1 MRRLLAAGAAVAALI
16 VSPADAQT
24 DPVGLRTLPETVVTA
39 TRVATPLERIPAGVT
54 VIDRATIE
62 ERGYRSLAEAL
73 AAVPGLAAV
82 QSGGTGQTTSVFMRG
97 TNSGHVLVL
106 RDGMPINDP
115 SAPQG
120 LFDFGNDLLSD
131 VERIEVIRGPMS
143 GLYGSGA
150 IGGVVNLIT
159 RSGRGAG
166 RPFSAVGE
174 IAGGS
179 QSTAAASAVVAGE
192 MRGIDYALI
201 GQGLSTQGF
210 NLKPPRFTTSIGE
223 RDGARIGTVTANL
236 GAAIG
241 ERFRVFGFARL
252 RENKADIDQDFRDD
266 PNYTVRNRSGMWR
279 AGVEG
284 AVVPG
289 WLDTT
294 LAVGQSRDNRQ
305 FRDRPDQFAFSGSDD
320 SRYIGT
326 RTVYQWDNR
335 LRLPDAGV
343 VDGALITFGAQR
355 IEDRADVQVRFDG
368 PFGPFNQDVDRSTRS
383 DAGYLG
389 AQLRLFRR
397 LDLTANLR
405 HESPRDFS
413 DTTTWRVGGVLAVPE
428 VALSV
433 HAAYGTSFRAPTL
446 FDLFGVGSFGFRGNP
461 NLRPEKGRGGEAG
474 VALDLG
480 ALGLPAGRLSATY
493 FRTRITDLI
502 DDNPTFTTR
511 INLGRVD
518 IEGVESA
525 LDLTPA
531 PWLGLRAAYTWTVA
545 QDGAS
550 GAQLLRRPRH
560 RGSLGATLRATPR
573 LSVAPEVLIVGP
585 SADVLY
591 ADNGV
596 FRGRGRNPG
605 GVVIN
610 LAARWR
616 ATDTLELFALGRNIT
631 NSRYEPANSYVVP
644 GAAVLTGLRASW

>member
-1 MRRLLAAGAAVAALI
+1 LRTHHLACAAAAALI
-16 VSPADAQT
+16 AMPAAGQNG
-24 DPVGLRTLPETVVTA
+24 PLLRTLPETVVTA
-39 TRVATPLERIPAGVT
+39 TRVPTPIERIPGGVT

-62 ERGYRSLAEAL
+62 TRGYRSLAEAL

-82 QSGGTGQTTSVFMRG
+82 QSGGIGQTTSVFVRG
-97 TNSGHVLVL
+97 TNSSHVLVL
-106 RDGMPINDP
+106 RDGMPLNDP
-115 SAPQG
+115 STPQS

-159 RSGRGAG
+159 RSGRGTA
-166 RPFSAVGE
+166 RAFSATGE
-174 IAGGS
+174 IAAGS
-179 QSTAAASAVVAGE
+179 QSTAAASAVATGE
-192 MRGIDYALI
+192 TRGIDYALI
-201 GQGLSTQGF
+201 GQGLTTQGF
-210 NLKPPRFTTSIGE
+210 NIVPRRLATAIGE
-223 RDGARIGTVTANL
+223 RDGARILAATANL
-236 GAAIG
+236 GAQLGA
-241 ERFRVFGFARL
+241 RFRVFGFARL
-252 RENKADIDQDFRDD
+252 RENKADLDQAGRDD
-266 PNYTVRNRSGMWR
+266 PNHTARNRAGMWR

-284 AVVPG
+284 MLIPG

-320 SRYIGT
+320 SRYLGT
-326 RTVYQWDNR
+326 RTVYQWDNT
-335 LRLPDAGV
+335 LRLPEAGLVDAATV
-343 VDGALITFGAQR
+343 TFGAQR
-355 IEDRADVQVRFDG
+355 VEDRVDVQVRFDG
-368 PFGPFNQDVDRSTRS
+368 PFGPFTQDVDRSTRN

-413 DTTTWRVGGVLAVPE
+413 DTTTWRVGGVLALPE
-428 VALSV
+428 AALSL

-474 VALDLG
+474 VTLALG
-480 ALGLPAGRLSATY
+480 ALGLPAGQLSATY

-502 DDNPTFTTR
+502 ADDPTFTTR
-511 INLGRVD
+511 INVGRAD

-525 LDLTPA
+525 LDMNVA
-531 PWLGLRAAYTWTVA
+531 PWLALRAAYTWTVA
-545 QDGAS
+545 QDGVS
-550 GAQLLRRPRH
+550 GEQLLRRPRH
-560 RGSLGATLRATPR
+560 RGSLGATLWANPR
-573 LSVAPEVLIVGP
+573 LSIAPELLIFGP

-591 ADNGV
+591 ADSGA
-596 FRGRGRNPG
+596 FRGRGRNSG
-605 GVVIN
+605 GAVVN

-616 ATDTLELFALGRNIT
+616 ATDTLEVFALGRNIT
-631 NSRYEPANSYVVP
+631 NSRYEPANSFVVP
-644 GAAVLTGLRASW
+644 GAAVLVGLRARL

>member
-1 MRRLLAAGAAVAALI
+1 MRTHTLASAAAAALI
-16 VSPADAQT
+16 ATPLAAQT
-24 DPVGLRTLPETVVTA
+24 EAPLRVLPETVVTA
-39 TRVATPLERIPAGVT
+39 TRVPTPIERIPAGVT

-62 ERGYRSLAEAL
+62 ARGYRSLAEAL
-73 AAVPGLAAV
+73 AAVPGLGAV
-82 QSGGTGQTTSVFMRG
+82 PSGGAGQTTSVFMRG
-97 TNSGHVLVL
+97 TNSSHVLVL
-106 RDGMPINDP
+106 RDGMPLNDP
-115 SAPQG
+115 STPQG

-159 RSGRGAG
+159 RSGRGTG
-166 RPFSAVGE
+166 RAFTATGE

-192 MRGIDYALI
+192 TRGIDYALI
-201 GQGLSTQGF
+201 GQGLTTQGF
-210 NLKPPRFTTSIGE
+210 NVVPRRLATSIGE
-223 RDGARIGTVTANL
+223 RDGARIGTATVNL
-236 GAAIG
+236 GARLG
-241 ERFRVFGFARL
+241 ERFRVFGFARW
-252 RENKADIDQDFRDD
+252 RENKADLDQAGRDD
-266 PNYTVRNRSGMWR
+266 PNYTARNRSGMWR

-284 AVVPG
+284 TVIPG

-326 RTVYQWDNR
+326 RTVYQWDNT
-335 LRLPDAGV
+335 LRLPEAGV
-343 VDGALITFGAQR
+343 VDAASVTFGMQR
-355 IEDRADVQVRFDG
+355 IEDRADAQVRFAG
-368 PFGPFNQDVDRSTRS
+368 PFGPFSQDVDRSTRN

-405 HESPRDFS
+405 HEAPRDFA
-413 DTTTWRVGGVLAVPE
+413 DTTTWRVGGVLALPE
-428 VALSV
+428 VAMSV

-474 VALDLG
+474 VAFDLG
-480 ALGLPAGRLSATY
+480 ALGLPHGRLAATY

-502 DDNPTFTTR
+502 ADDPTFTTR
-511 INLGRVD
+511 INVGRAD
-518 IEGVESA
+518 IDGVESA
-525 LDLTPA
+525 FDMNVA
-531 PWLGLRAAYTWTVA
+531 PWLALRATYTWTVA
-545 QDGAS
+545 QDGDT

-560 RGSLGATLRATPR
+560 QGSLGATLWANPR
-573 LSVAPEVLIVGP
+573 LSVAPEVLIFGP

-591 ADNGV
+591 ADSGA
-596 FRGRGRNPG
+596 FQGRGRNPG
-605 GVVIN
+605 GVVVN
-610 LAARWR
+610 LTARWR
-616 ATDTLELFALGRNIT
+616 ATDTLEFFALGRNIT
-631 NSRYEPANSYVVP
+631 NSRYEPANSFVVP
-644 GAAVLTGLRASW
+644 GAAVLVGLRASL

>member
-1 MRRLLAAGAAVAALI
+1 LRTRHLACAAAAALI
-16 VSPADAQT
+16 ASPAAGQN
-24 DPVGLRTLPETVVTA
+24 DPPLRTLPESVVTA
-39 TRVATPLERIPAGVT
+39 TRVPTPIERIPAGVT

-62 ERGYRSLAEAL
+62 TRGYRSLAEAL
-73 AAVPGLAAV
+73 AAVPGLGAV
-82 QSGGTGQTTSVFMRG
+82 QSGGAGQTTSVFLRG
-97 TNSGHVLVL
+97 TNSSHVLVL
-106 RDGMPINDP
+106 RDGMPLNDP
-115 SAPQG
+115 STPQG

-159 RSGRGAG
+159 RSGRGTG
-166 RPFSAVGE
+166 RAFTATGE

-192 MRGIDYALI
+192 TRGIDYALI
-201 GQGLSTQGF
+201 GQGLTTRGF
-210 NLKPPRFTTSIGE
+210 NIVPRRLATSIGE
-223 RDGARIGTVTANL
+223 RDGARIGTATANL
-236 GAAIG
+236 GAQLG
-241 ERFRVFGFARL
+241 DRFRVFGFARL
-252 RENKADIDQDFRDD
+252 RENKADLDQAGRDD
-266 PNYTVRNRSGMWR
+266 PNYTARNRSGMWR
-279 AGVEG
+279 AGITG
-284 AVVPG
+284 ALVPG

-326 RTVYQWDNR
+326 RTVYQWDNT

-343 VDGALITFGAQR
+343 VDAATVTFGAQR
-355 IEDRADVQVRFDG
+355 IEDRVDVQVRFDG
-368 PFGPFNQDVDRSTRS
+368 PFGPFSQDVDRSTRN

-397 LDLTANLR
+397 LDLTANVR
-405 HESPRDFS
+405 HESPRDFG
-413 DTTTWRVGGVLAVPE
+413 DTTTWRVGGVLALPE

-480 ALGLPAGRLSATY
+480 ALGLPSGRLSATW

-502 DDNPTFTTR
+502 ADDPTFTTR
-511 INLGRVD
+511 INVGRAD

-525 LDLTPA
+525 FDLNVA
-531 PWLGLRAAYTWTVA
+531 PWLALRAAYTWTVA
-545 QDGAS
+545 QDGDS

-560 RGSLGATLRATPR
+560 RGSLGATLWANPR
-573 LSVAPEVLIVGP
+573 LSVAPEVLIFGP

-591 ADNGV
+591 ADSGA
-596 FRGRGRNPG
+596 FQGRGRNPG

-616 ATDTLELFALGRNIT
+616 ATDALELFALGRNIT
-631 NSRYEPANSYVVP
+631 NSRYEPANSFVVP
-644 GAAVLTGLRASW
+644 GAAVLIGLRAGL

>member
-1 MRRLLAAGAAVAALI
+1 MRTHHLACAAAAALI
-16 VSPADAQT
+16 AMPAAGQNG
-24 DPVGLRTLPETVVTA
+24 PLLRTLPETVVTA
-39 TRVATPLERIPAGVT
+39 TRVPTPIERIPGGVT

-62 ERGYRSLAEAL
+62 TRGYRSLAEAL

-82 QSGGTGQTTSVFMRG
+82 QSGGIGQTTSVFVRG
-97 TNSGHVLVL
+97 TNSSHVLVL
-106 RDGMPINDP
+106 RDGMPLNDP
-115 SAPQG
+115 STPQS

-159 RSGRGAG
+159 RSGRGTA
-166 RPFSAVGE
+166 RAFSATGE
-174 IAGGS
+174 IAAGS
-179 QSTAAASAVVAGE
+179 QSTAAASAVATGE
-192 MRGIDYALI
+192 TRGIDYALI
-201 GQGLSTQGF
+201 GQGLTTQGF
-210 NLKPPRFTTSIGE
+210 NIVPRRLATAIGE
-223 RDGARIGTVTANL
+223 RDGARILAATANL
-236 GAAIG
+236 GAQLGA
-241 ERFRVFGFARL
+241 RFRVFGFARL
-252 RENKADIDQDFRDD
+252 RENKADLDQAGRDD
-266 PNYTVRNRSGMWR
+266 PNHTARNRAGMWR

-284 AVVPG
+284 MLIPG

-320 SRYIGT
+320 SRYLGT
-326 RTVYQWDNR
+326 RTVYQWDNT
-335 LRLPDAGV
+335 LRLPGAGV
-343 VDGALITFGAQR
+343 VDAATVTFGAQR
-355 IEDRADVQVRFDG
+355 VEDRVDVQVRFDG
-368 PFGPFNQDVDRSTRS
+368 PFGPFTQDVDRSTRN

-413 DTTTWRVGGVLAVPE
+413 DTTTWRVGGVLALPE
-428 VALSV
+428 AALSL

-474 VALDLG
+474 VTLALG
-480 ALGLPAGRLSATY
+480 ALGLPAGQLSATY

-502 DDNPTFTTR
+502 ADDPTFTTR
-511 INLGRVD
+511 INVGRAD

-525 LDLTPA
+525 LDMNVA
-531 PWLGLRAAYTWTVA
+531 PWLALRAAYTWTVA
-545 QDGAS
+545 QDGVS
-550 GAQLLRRPRH
+550 GEQLLRRPRH
-560 RGSLGATLRATPR
+560 RGSLGATLWANPR
-573 LSVAPEVLIVGP
+573 LSIAPELLIFGP

-591 ADNGV
+591 ADSGA
-596 FRGRGRNPG
+596 FRGRGRNSG
-605 GVVIN
+605 GAVVN

-616 ATDTLELFALGRNIT
+616 ATDTLEVFALGRNIT
-631 NSRYEPANSYVVP
+631 NSRYEPANSFVVP
-644 GAAVLTGLRASW
+644 GAAVLVGLRAGL

>member
-1 MRRLLAAGAAVAALI
+1 LRTVLLAGAAAAALI
-16 VSPADAQT
+16 VTPAAGQNG
-24 DPVGLRTLPETVVTA
+24 PPLRTLPETVVTA
-39 TRVATPLERIPAGVT
+39 TRFPTPIERIPAGVT

-62 ERGYRSLAEAL
+62 TRGYRSLAEAL
-73 AAVPGLAAV
+73 AAVPGLGVV
-82 QSGGTGQTTSVFMRG
+82 QSGGTGQTSSVFMRG
-97 TNSGHVLVL
+97 TNSSHVLVL
-106 RDGMPINDP
+106 RDGMPLNDP
-115 SAPQG
+115 STPQS

-159 RSGRGAG
+159 RSGRGTNRA
-166 RPFSAVGE
+166 FTATGE
-174 IAGGS
+174 IASGS

-192 MRGIDYALI
+192 TRGIDYALI
-201 GQGLSTQGF
+201 GQGLTTQGH
-210 NLKPPRFTTSIGE
+210 NIVPRRLATSIGE

-236 GAAIG
+236 GAQLG
-241 ERFRVFGFARL
+241 ERFRVFGFARW
-252 RENKADIDQDFRDD
+252 RENKADLDQAGRDD
-266 PNYTVRNRSGMWR
+266 PNYTARNRSGMWR
-279 AGVEG
+279 AGVAG
-284 AVVPG
+284 ALVPG

-326 RTVYQWDNR
+326 RTVYQWDNT
-335 LRLPDAGV
+335 LRLPEAGV
-343 VDGALITFGAQR
+343 VDAAAVTFGAQR
-355 IEDRADVQVRFDG
+355 IEDRVDVQVRFDG
-368 PFGPFNQDVDRSTRS
+368 PFGPFTQDVDRSTRS
-383 DAGYLG
+383 DAAYLG

-397 LDLTANLR
+397 LDLTANVR

-413 DTTTWRVGGVLAVPE
+413 DTTTWRVGGVLTVPE
-428 VALSV
+428 AALSV

-474 VALDLG
+474 VALDLA
-480 ALGLPAGRLSATY
+480 ALGLASGRLSATY

-502 DDNPTFTTR
+502 NDDPTFTTR
-511 INLGRVD
+511 INVGRVD

-531 PWLGLRAAYTWTVA
+531 PWLDLRAAYTWTVA
-545 QDGAS
+545 QDADS

-560 RGSLGATLRATPR
+560 RGSLGATLWANPR
-573 LSVAPEVLIVGP
+573 LSIAPEVLIFGP
-585 SADVLY
+585 AADVLY
-591 ADNGV
+591 ADSGT
-596 FRGRGRNPG
+596 FQGRGRNPG

-616 ATDTLELFALGRNIT
+616 ATGALELFALGRNIT
-631 NSRYEPANSYVVP
+631 NSRYEPANSFVVP
-644 GAAVLTGLRASW
+644 GAAVLIGLRAGL